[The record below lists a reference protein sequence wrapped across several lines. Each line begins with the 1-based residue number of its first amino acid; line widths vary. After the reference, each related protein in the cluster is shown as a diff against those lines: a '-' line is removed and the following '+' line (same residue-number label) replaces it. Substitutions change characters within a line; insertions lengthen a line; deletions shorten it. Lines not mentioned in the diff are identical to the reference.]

1 LRAAGYGVEV
11 HDDHLPM
18 DAPDQEWIDL
28 VGRKGWI
35 AITKDKH
42 IRYRYA
48 EFAAIKTYR
57 ARVVVIRAKNLTGG
71 ELAELMIRHYL
82 KIQHHSS
89 KHPAPFVAGLDRSGK
104 LSNYEL

>member
-1 LRAAGYGVEV
+1 MEV

-48 EFAAIKTYR
+48 EFAAVKTYR

-71 ELAELMIRHYL
+71 ELTELIIKCYL
-82 KIQHHSS
+82 KIQNHSS
-89 KHPAPFVAGLDRSGK
+89 NNPAPFVADLDRSGK